1 MLLHHGWERVDA
13 TIIDSRISRW
23 KTLGEDGPELPVHEY
38 VVEFIRPGGQVARL
52 RVEERPRKVEIPGV
66 GGVVPIL
73 VKPDGTEA
81 VFDEH
86 DPRINLAGIHQA
98 RDGADKDRFRSE
110 LG

>member
-1 MLLHHGWERVDA
+1 MLHHGWERVDA

-38 VVEFIRPGGQVARL
+38 VVEFIRSGGQAARL
-52 RVEERPRKVEIPGV
+52 LVQEPLRKVEVPGV

-73 VKPDGTEA
+73 VKPDGTKA

-86 DPRINLAGIHQA
+86 DPRINLAGITKA
-98 RDGADKDRFRSE
+98 REDADKDRFRSE